1 MATSFWGR
9 DRQRAFFDVR
19 VFNSFA
25 PSYCDTSLPQCYRRS
40 EMGKRRAYDERVRE
54 IEHDSFSP
62 LVFSTSGGMAPT
74 ANVVYKRIASMI
86 ASKND
91 KPYSKTMHWIWCRI
105 SFSQLRSAIMCLR
118 GSRSAVHRPAGPH
131 IAMDTMDLAWRFSN
145 LGAVYTESR
154 ISPPIYTGVYPDL
167 RELPCRT

>member
-19 VFNSFA
+19 VFNPFA